1 MGYLKSISKF
11 LVAGALFSSLFVT
24 SAFAS
29 NLGKVTGDVVNLRSY
44 NSTAGQLVSVAKKN
58 DVLTIVA
65 NANNG
70 WFEITTSDKKKAFI
84 AADYVQ
90 IVQTDATCIADD
102 VNIRVS
108 PTTASE
114 SLGKAKKMQVLVT
127 TGVTGDWCQVKFNDK
142 TGYIHKQFMQGSL
155 LKYLQQ
161 VTVA

>member
-70 WFEITTSDKKKAFI
+70 WFEVTTADKKKAFI
-84 AADYVQ
+84 SADYVQ
-90 IVQTDATCIADD
+90 VVQTRC
-102 VNIRVS
+102 
-108 PTTASE
+108 
-114 SLGKAKKMQVLVT
+114 
-127 TGVTGDWCQVKFNDK
+127 
-142 TGYIHKQFMQGSL
+142 
-155 LKYLQQ
+155 YLYC
-161 VTVA
+161 

>member
-70 WFEITTSDKKKAFI
+70 WFE
-84 AADYVQ
+84 
-90 IVQTDATCIADD
+90 
-102 VNIRVS
+102 
-108 PTTASE
+108 
-114 SLGKAKKMQVLVT
+114 VT
-127 TGVTGDWCQVKFNDK
+127 TGPASCAAAQRFRSRGIPARARARHSKNS
-142 TGYIHKQFMQGSL
+142 Y
-155 LKYLQQ
+155 
-161 VTVA
+161 A

>member
-70 WFEITTSDKKKAFI
+70 WFEVTTADKKRPLFLLI
-84 AADYVQ
+84 MFRLFRQ
-90 IVQTDATCIADD
+90 M
-102 VNIRVS
+102 
-108 PTTASE
+108 
-114 SLGKAKKMQVLVT
+114 LLVLL
-127 TGVTGDWCQVKFNDK
+127 
-142 TGYIHKQFMQGSL
+142 MM
-155 LKYLQQ
+155 
-161 VTVA
+161 

>member
-11 LVAGALFSSLFVT
+11 LVAGTLFSSLFVT

-29 NLGKVTGDVVNLRSY
+29 NLGKVTGNVVNLRSY

-102 VNIRVS
+102 DVNIR
-108 PTTASE
+108 
-114 SLGKAKKMQVLVT
+114 LLV
-127 TGVTGDWCQVKFNDK
+127 GN
-142 TGYIHKQFMQGSL
+142 H
-155 LKYLQQ
+155 
-161 VTVA
+161 